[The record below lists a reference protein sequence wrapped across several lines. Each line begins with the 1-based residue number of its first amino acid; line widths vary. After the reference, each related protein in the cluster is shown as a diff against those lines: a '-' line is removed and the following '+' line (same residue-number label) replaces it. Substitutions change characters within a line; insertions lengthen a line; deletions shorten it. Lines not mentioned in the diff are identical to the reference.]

1 MNTDHPSD
9 PAEPGSPREVPGAWR
24 SWADVAPE
32 LAELLDPEGLDLVSR
47 AAEAAARWHGGQLRP
62 TGEPYTVHLFEALE
76 VLAIGAGERDPQVLA
91 AALLH
96 DTAEDTAATIAD
108 LEAEFG
114 PVVAEYVDWLTKPPA
129 ASKREK
135 RTGKVAYLRRLREA
149 PPQVI
154 AVKLADRAS
163 NVATLDRMPLD
174 FQRRYYA
181 ETVTYV
187 MPLAEGAPF
196 YGPWFAAWARRF
208 AHLR

>member
-1 MNTDHPSD
+1 MNTDHPH
-9 PAEPGSPREVPGAWR
+9 PREVPGAWTA
-24 SWADVAPE
+24 WPDAAPE
-32 LAELLDPEGLDLVSR
+32 LAEALDPAPLDVVRR
-47 AAEAAARWHGGQLRP
+47 AAEAAARWHGDQKRP

-76 VLAIGAGERDPQVLA
+76 VAFAGAGERDPEVLA
-91 AALLH
+91 AVLLH
-96 DTAEDTAATIAD
+96 DAVEDTAATVAD
-108 LEAEFG
+108 VEDAFG

-163 NVATLDRMPLD
+163 NVSTLDRMPLD

-187 MPLAEGAPF
+187 MPLAEGVPF
-196 YGPWFAAWARRF
+196 YQPWFAAWARRF